1 MTADQVRSYGRTLAA
16 AGGCAMMMWRYDYA
30 YITKSANQDAF
41 RDVASA
47 AAAAPKRSCKRP

>member
-1 MTADQVRSYGRTLAA
+1 
-16 AGGCAMMMWRYDYA
+16 MMWRYDNA

-47 AAAAPKRSCKRP
+47 TSAAPRKSCKRP